1 MYQQKNILRFAAYS
15 ALVLAANTALAQT
28 QYNQVS
34 LRAEA
39 SVEVAHDLMQVVLY
53 TEEQDTDAA
62 RLADKVTQTLNQ
74 AIAHSKQASQVKI
87 SLGSRNSQP
96 VHQDKSQTI
105 VAWRERAELRL
116 ESTDFAQLSTL
127 TGQLLQSLSM
137 ASMRFN
143 IANST
148 RVEHENQLLS
158 QAIDAFSERAKLT
171 SKALG
176 GTDYKLVNL
185 NLNSQGGY
193 QPPMYRSA
201 VMMKAQADESYSTP
215 DIEAGTSEL
224 KMMADGVIEVIQ

>member
-1 MYQQKNILRFAAYS
+1 MYPKNILSLAACC
-15 ALVLAANTALAQT
+15 ALTLAANTALAQT
-28 QYNQVS
+28 NYNQVS

-53 TEEQDTDAA
+53 TEEQDNDAA
-62 RLADKVTQTLNQ
+62 RLADKITQTLNQ
-74 AIAHSKQASQVKI
+74 AIAQSKQSSQVKI
-87 SLGSRNSQP
+87 SLGSRYSQP
-96 VHQDKSQTI
+96 VHQDKSQKVI
-105 VAWRERAELRL
+105 AWRERAELRL

-127 TGQLLQSLSM
+127 TGQLLQTLNI

-148 RVEHENQLLS
+148 RVEHENQLLG
-158 QAIDAFSERAKLT
+158 QAIAAFSERAKLT

-176 GTDYKLVNL
+176 GKDYKLVNL

-201 VMMKAQADESYSTP
+201 MVMKAQADESYNTP
-215 DIEAGTSEL
+215 EIEAGTSEL
-224 KMMADGVIEVIQ
+224 KMIADGMIEVIH